1 MIIWW
6 WLIDVEIDRR
16 YYILLRIFKTY
27 CFSGLPG
34 CVSDIPWAVL
44 VRAQI
49 CSTKAHLVTE
59 PTLRLQITAATI
71 GFSARS
77 PDTHVDDLLTCWIK
91 SCIENHWK
99 TLSVFT
105 WFLQTCQVCGSS
117 MIPFRWRNRWDTDPQ
132 GCFRHSVRQQNVR
145 KSWHTHSM
153 TTWLSCAICI
163 YLHFQ
168 VLPHFLCVFGWL
180 MPGFA

>member
-1 MIIWW
+1 MIIFNSIYK
-6 WLIDVEIDRR
+6 LHRR

-71 GFSARS
+71 GFSAQS
-77 PDTHVDDLLTCWIK
+77 PDTHVDDLLTC
-91 SCIENHWK
+91 
-99 TLSVFT
+99 
-105 WFLQTCQVCGSS
+105 
-117 MIPFRWRNRWDTDPQ
+117 
-132 GCFRHSVRQQNVR
+132 
-145 KSWHTHSM
+145 
-153 TTWLSCAICI
+153 
-163 YLHFQ
+163 
-168 VLPHFLCVFGWL
+168 
-180 MPGFA
+180 